1 MSNRRQPIRQTR
13 TNPPRVA
20 ANVAQPQTPAGTS
33 KSAGQNANPGFYPA
47 ITHFTDSITALPKE
61 LIRNYTMLKEVD
73 AKIHGPEEIL
83 RQLVRGVLNAPLP
96 HHKATP
102 LTHNHDTIRP
112 HNENKI
118 NAQLRE
124 TTASPTSAPDE
135 GLSLQRRQIAL
146 NLRIVMNEILTTL
159 DEKNHVMSNAV
170 DELNK
175 QLARCD
181 SSYAHIP
188 KEISEEARHGSLN
201 HWAYTEKAAE
211 KKGTLAGERTRRDN
225 AGNNQANLG
234 ANQETEGFASRSEMR
249 REALAAKK
257 RPHNHLDSDFDD
269 GRSPA
274 QTASRKVQANG
285 KNRKPPDPPMII
297 NNAAVGLGIANG
309 ASSAPPASK
318 RRKMEKS
325 TVIMPINVVPVE
337 RAMSSVFGNN
347 AVLARGGAGSPRD
360 TPTVEVAK
368 KKGRVVARVN
378 GSTRQR

>member
-1 MSNRRQPIRQTR
+1 MSNRRQPVRQTR
-13 TNPPRVA
+13 TNPPRGV

-83 RQLVRGVLNAPLP
+83 GQLVRGVLSAPLP
-96 HHKATP
+96 HHKATT
-102 LTHNHDTIRP
+102 LTHNQESIRP
-112 HNENKI
+112 HNENAA
-118 NAQLRE
+118 NFQLRE
-124 TTASPTSAPDE
+124 MARSPTSAPDE
-135 GLSLQRRQIAL
+135 GLNLPRRQMVI
-146 NLRIVMNEILTTL
+146 NLRMVMNEMFTTL
-159 DEKNHVMSNAV
+159 DEKNHVISNAV

-181 SSYAHIP
+181 SSFAHIP

-225 AGNNQANLG
+225 LGNNPANLG
-234 ANQETEGFASRSEMR
+234 VNQETEGFASRSEMR

-257 RPHNHLDSDFDD
+257 RPHIHLDSDFDD
-269 GRSPA
+269 GRSLT
-274 QTASRKVQANG
+274 QTASRKVQTNG
-285 KNRKPPDPPMII
+285 KSRKPPDPPMII
-297 NNAAVGLGIANG
+297 NNVAVGLGIANG
-309 ASSAPPASK
+309 TSSAPPASK

-325 TVIMPINVVPVE
+325 TMIMPISIVPVE
-337 RAMSSVFGNN
+337 RAMSSVFGTN
-347 AVLARGGAGSPRD
+347 AVSARGGAGSPRD
-360 TPTVEVAK
+360 TPAVEFAK
-368 KKGRVVARVN
+368 KKGRVTTRVN

>member
-13 TNPPRVA
+13 TNPPRGA
-20 ANVAQPQTPAGTS
+20 ANVAQPQPPAGTS

-83 RQLVRGVLNAPLP
+83 RQLVRGVLGAPLP
-96 HHKATP
+96 NHKATP
-102 LTHNHDTIRP
+102 LTQNHDTIRP
-112 HNENKI
+112 HNENAI
-118 NAQLRE
+118 NIQLRE
-124 TTASPTSAPDE
+124 MAHSPTSAPDE
-135 GLSLQRRQIAL
+135 GLNLRRQMVL
-146 NLRIVMNEILTTL
+146 NLRMVMNEMFTTL
-159 DEKNHVMSNAV
+159 DEKNHVISNAV

-181 SSYAHIP
+181 SSFAHIP

-225 AGNNQANLG
+225 AGNNQANQG
-234 ANQETEGFASRSEMR
+234 ANQDTEGFASRSEMR

-274 QTASRKVQANG
+274 QTASRKVQTNG

-297 NNAAVGLGIANG
+297 NNAVVGLGIANG

-325 TVIMPINVVPVE
+325 TVIMPIGVVPVE
-337 RAMSSVFGNN
+337 RAMSSVYGTN
-347 AVLARGGAGSPRD
+347 AVSARGGAGSPRD
-360 TPTVEVAK
+360 TPAVEVAK

-378 GSTRQR
+378 GTTRQR